1 MTYMA
6 GSQWNDL
13 FNVIVVTAGKPGF
26 FTHRT
31 GHFRKY
37 LPDKKILSWHQI
49 EQFRPG
55 RIYARVC

>member
-6 GSQWNDL
+6 GSNWNQMFD
-13 FNVIVVTAGKPGF
+13 VIIVNARKPKF

-37 LPDKKILSWHQI
+37 LPDKRILSWHQI
-49 EQFRPG
+49 ERLRP
-55 RIYARVC
+55 